1 MSRRAWKRCGAALH
15 GGVRFNLGELELDPG
30 RLWGVKLGAPRMAID
45 FPRVHKTAVIS
56 HRHADAVDEIRRMPI
71 RFVVSEHPGGSSA
84 LHIRN
89 KCGP

>member
-1 MSRRAWKRCGAALH
+1 
-15 GGVRFNLGELELDPG
+15 
-30 RLWGVKLGAPRMAID
+30 MAID